1 LKNIGENSFSLK
13 LRNGSHPFRL
23 DFTWWRRS
31 TLSKHF
37 LLPANPILYLET
49 LLYLL
54 TAKTWNI
61 CPIALE
67 EAIIDRMTKNKIKA
81 IITVNLYGMP
91 YKVDEVHAIAEKY
104 GILF

>member
-1 LKNIGENSFSLK
+1 
-13 LRNGSHPFRL
+13 
-23 DFTWWRRS
+23 
-31 TLSKHF
+31 LSKHDF
-37 LLPANPILYLET
+37 AASANPILYLGASFIDSE
-49 LLYLL
+49 
-54 TAKTWNI
+54 KDTWNI

-67 EAIIDRMTKNKIKA
+67 EAIIDRMTKNKKIKA

>member
-1 LKNIGENSFSLK
+1 
-13 LRNGSHPFRL
+13 
-23 DFTWWRRS
+23 
-31 TLSKHF
+31 LSKHDF
-37 LLPANPILYLET
+37 AASANPILYLGAPVFIDSE
-49 LLYLL
+49 
-54 TAKTWNI
+54 KDTWNI

-67 EAIIDRMTKNKIKA
+67 EAIIDRMTKNKKIKA